1 VISKGMIE
9 KNTIFS
15 HFFEIWA
22 AILNYWK
29 IPTRFFRVD
38 IYDTFYRGYD
48 ISGNFQLQNVELKK
62 KNREKSG
69 IFSGKW

>member
-1 VISKGMIE
+1 
-9 KNTIFS
+9 
-15 HFFEIWA
+15 
-22 AILNYWK
+22 LNYWK

-62 KNREKSG
+62 KIVKNPVFFPENEL
-69 IFSGKW
+69 